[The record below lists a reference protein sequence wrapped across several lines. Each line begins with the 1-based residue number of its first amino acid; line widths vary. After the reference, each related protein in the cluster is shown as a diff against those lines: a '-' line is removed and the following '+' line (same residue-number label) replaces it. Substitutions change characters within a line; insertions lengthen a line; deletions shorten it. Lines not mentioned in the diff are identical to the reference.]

1 MLGPLA
7 KTISKA
13 VNNSIKD
20 DYLEAT
26 AQKLE
31 KVVREYEGSELPS
44 PEAMFDFEDYV
55 DVTTQ
60 YTVKKDKADLKDV
73 EEFKRLQKLVD
84 PNQYYRQKIS
94 SSLGDIKFLFNST
107 NVESQ
112 STKNLPENV
121 RPLARI
127 SGDILLDEVDK
138 TLSPVITKEAKERVG
153 ANVLKD
159 LLEENEFKDIIQNI
173 SRRLPENQTMA
184 ETQISATQ
192 RAQNMEDFTRNS
204 VEKKPQYRT
213 ISSYHDLPYDVS
225 FAYPREL
232 GTHVGTLGQATGI
245 AVKNINPYSD
255 VGRYLDS
262 RLKPMQPKEALQF
275 FETQQFTEIKDTM
288 EKPSLASKPA
298 MMSKGFIDVR
308 NPLTIDF
315 DLRNWS
321 ADSFLIDEGREI
333 YSSILDQA
341 KSLASPQ
348 LKEEFQSLVAEAEE
362 IAQQPNIFLGGDD
375 YKEAMKL
382 SLKKTALNF
391 KFQRLLQKNGFD
403 SVRYKNE
410 VEASMTNEPK
420 YSYILFRPEQFKA
433 TTAKSFDKEDPRFT
447 YNEGGEVQHSKS
459 VIPLNVGAF
468 ISDLL
473 GVDTPI
479 TERHLNKE
487 EFESLAEIARRA
499 KEAGKEIIEYA
510 DYQTQG
516 KGQSQYS
523 DVGGGG
529 GNLDFFKKIFD
540 PKYSL
545 KTTLGQA
552 RIEEDEDGNTI
563 IKDRYNFNNAA
574 GGLDAIEFAK
584 GMKSAGFNAY
594 AQLRN
599 IATALG
605 SGPGEGS
612 EVIINLGRLTPK
624 EQRQAF
630 DMAEYHLLRKK

>member
-31 KVVREYEGSELPS
+31 KIVREYEGSELPS

-84 PNQYYRQKIS
+84 PNQYYKKEMSNALSNMRSMFHIV
-94 SSLGDIKFLFNST
+94 DIEEKST
-107 NVESQ
+107 EA
-112 STKNLPENV
+112 LPESV
-121 RPLARI
+121 RPLAKI
-127 SGDILLDEVDK
+127 VGDLTILDQAQDSAPLIK
-138 TLSPVITKEAKERVG
+138 SEAKERIG
-153 ANVLKD
+153 SNILKD
-159 LLEENEFKDIIQNI
+159 VFREDKYKEIIQNI
-173 SRRLPENQTMA
+173 ARRLPENQTTA
-184 ETQISATQ
+184 ESYVSATQ

-262 RLKPMQPKEALQF
+262 RLKPMRPEEASQF
-275 FETQQFTEIKDTM
+275 FKDEQFKTIKDTI
-288 EKPSLASKPA
+288 ERPNKISKPV

-308 NPLTIDF
+308 KPLTLDF
-315 DLRNWS
+315 DVKNWS
-321 ADSFLIDEGREI
+321 PDSFLIDDGIEI
-333 YSSILDQA
+333 YDAIVKQGSGLMP
-341 KSLASPQ
+341 K
-348 LKEEFQSLVAEAEE
+348 LKEEYMSLISRAEE
-362 IAQQPNIFLGGDD
+362 ISSRQSIFLGADE
-375 YKEAMKL
+375 YPIFLKL
-382 SLKKTALNF
+382 SLDKTKLNLDF
-391 KFQRLLQKNGFD
+391 QKFLQKNGFD

-410 VEASMTNEPK
+410 VEASMVGEPK

-510 DYQTQG
+510 DYQTQE